1 MENFQ
6 PYELGELWEVFHRP
20 KGSIN
25 KHLLVIYSLAV
36 GVNASRVLDLGIGST
51 TRTLRAAMKVT
62 GGKVF
67 SCDIDRERFSY
78 LLAEGPHD
86 DWELHL
92 SNSTEFL
99 NAMTPPFDFAVHDA
113 AHDYWQTRKDL
124 EAILPMM
131 RQFGLVCIH
140 DTQAQT
146 TGREMVAALKDVA
159 KHHSVSYVHLPY
171 SYGLTILRVEE
182 SDHEAISPPWI
193 KDDSLLRTCC
203 FPDSAAQLSVEARLR
218 GWLKWKLRPL
228 KRLVVSRWKK

>member
-1 MENFQ
+1 VENFQ
-6 PYELGELWEVFHRP
+6 PYEMHEFWEVFHQP

-62 GGKVF
+62 GGRVF

-78 LLAEGPHD
+78 LQAETHD

-92 SNSTEFL
+92 CNSTEFL

-113 AHDYWQTRKDL
+113 SHDYWQSRKDL

-140 DTQAQT
+140 DTQGET
-146 TGREMVAALKDVA
+146 TGREMVSALKDAA
-159 KHHSVSYVHLPY
+159 KPHSVSYVHLPY
-171 SYGLTILRVEE
+171 CCGLTILRMEE
-182 SDHEAISPPWI
+182 SDHQPISPPWV
-193 KDDSLLRTCC
+193 KDGSLLRTYC
-203 FPDSAAQLSVEARLR
+203 FPDSVAQLSIETRLR
-218 GWLKWKLRPL
+218 GWLRWKLRPL
-228 KRLVVSRWKK
+228 KRLIMSRWKK